1 MLAVVSLACFLQATS
16 HDERCSLR
24 ASATRSSHTA
34 LLAGASG
41 GGRGSPPLPHHQAQL
56 GARPCRPQARGS
68 CLGHQGTWSE
78 QGRAVLVPEHSFLCE
93 GESRACGVRYAW
105 GETVL
110 GINHAEEG
118 YNVKSF
124 GKDITNWLWLAA
136 IPVCVLP
143 PSNEFNVFMVIPW
156 RMESGNHLCLFSNE
170 SEDWSRFWGHIDRP
184 IHFPG
189 RILFI
194 AFVLGQRVYRIV
206 LPVPS
211 LDTCRPICQFKSGLP
226 EERRPERM

>member
-24 ASATRSSHTA
+24 ASAARSSHAA

-68 CLGHQGTWSE
+68 CLGHEGTWSE
-78 QGRAVLVPEHSFLCE
+78 QGRAVLVPECSFLCE
-93 GESRACGVRYAW
+93 GESRACGVRYAR

-124 GKDITNWLWLAA
+124 GKAITNWLWLAE

-143 PSNEFNVFMVIPW
+143 PPVTSTFLWWFLEGWSLETTSVFSLMSQKIGAD
-156 RMESGNHLCLFSNE
+156 SGDTLTDRSTSLARYFLLPLF
-170 SEDWSRFWGHIDRP
+170 
-184 IHFPG
+184 
-189 RILFI
+189 
-194 AFVLGQRVYRIV
+194 
-206 LPVPS
+206 
-211 LDTCRPICQFKSGLP
+211 
-226 EERRPERM
+226 